1 MEIRMSK
8 RIKLTAPAIS
18 CKHCAMT
25 IKRELGPVEGVKV
38 VDVDVPTK
46 AVDLEYADEAALA
59 RAKAKLEEIGYP
71 VAKG

>member
-1 MEIRMSK
+1 MSK

-25 IKRELGPVEGVKV
+25 IQRELSTVEGVKAIE
-38 VDVDVPTK
+38 VDVPTK
-46 AVDLEYADEAALA
+46 TIDLEYTDESALA
-59 RAKAKLEEIGYP
+59 RAEVKLAEIGYP